1 MRTQEPYRHLCF
13 PTQSIEYEFQIAKQ
27 NDYTLPLEFKTYRI
41 TYTIIQVGDILAV
54 CGKSVG
60 SGLEGSRLAPLK
72 RRGGLVQGW
81 RQVELVFSINCEPGT
96 VNPEPL

>member
-1 MRTQEPYRHLCF
+1 MDQLFVRG
-13 PTQSIEYEFQIAKQ
+13 S
-27 NDYTLPLEFKTYRI
+27 
-41 TYTIIQVGDILAV
+41 LAV

-60 SGLEGSRLAPLK
+60 SGLEGSRLTPLK

-81 RQVELVFSINCEPGT
+81 WLVKLFFSINREPGT